1 MRTGGRERPVG
12 SRWLLD
18 PCRAK
23 RLTTDSRIPNHP
35 LTPSCIQ
42 YTHDPNLL
50 GRVGQVRTIFSSFVR
65 FPLTLAVEVLII
77 KRVGKESSDLGVG
90 ENSRQPWTPKTKYPH
105 RNLVSPHNLTPFGD
119 V

>member
-1 MRTGGRERPVG
+1 MGLNALIRAFNDHFCALTRAFTFRVVFAACRLPNAVG
-12 SRWLLD
+12 SRWLLE

-50 GRVGQVRTIFSSFVR
+50 GRVGQVRTIFR
-65 FPLTLAVEVLII
+65 HLYDFP
-77 KRVGKESSDLGVG
+77 
-90 ENSRQPWTPKTKYPH
+90 
-105 RNLVSPHNLTPFGD
+105 
-119 V
+119 